1 LCKRLR
7 LVDYMTLACI
17 LVNIIFITAGWEA
30 IQDPLPLAGGYAAC
44 LLASIAAIAIG
55 DPAERLP
62 PSSRAG
68 RIVRWTHGL
77 LRDAYPMVFLAY
89 FFVAVTFFDTVLF
102 KDDLDP
108 LFMALETSLFGSVP
122 SSWLMIKFESLLLSE
137 ILHGSYVLYYATIP
151 GLALWLYAR
160 NRKALPEY
168 VTVAMFIFYVTC
180 LTYIV
185 LPVVGGRFDP
195 ATKALTEAF
204 RHGPF
209 TRIMA
214 FIYSTSDHAG
224 AAFPS
229 THAIVSIVIALTAR
243 RHARP
248 IATALTANAALI
260 MVATIYCGYHYV
272 ADLVGAVVYV
282 AVFYPLGLKLYRRW
296 GATRGPA

>member
-1 LCKRLR
+1 
-7 LVDYMTLACI
+7 LVDYMTLAFI
-17 LVNIIFITAGWEA
+17 LVNIAFIAAGWNA
-30 IQDPLPLAGGYAAC
+30 IDDPLPLAGGYAAC
-44 LLASIAAIAIG
+44 LLASIAVIAAG
-55 DPAERLP
+55 DPPASPL
-62 PSSRAG
+62 PSSRVG
-68 RIVRWTHGL
+68 RVVRWTHGL
-77 LRDAYPMVFLAY
+77 IREAYPMAFLAY
-89 FFVAVTFFDTVLF
+89 FFVAVTFFDTVIF

-108 LFMALETSLFGSVP
+108 WFMSMETSLFGSVP
-122 SSWLMIKFESLLLSE
+122 SSWLMLEYDSLLLSE

-151 GLALWLYAR
+151 GLALWLYVK

-168 VTVAMFIFYVTC
+168 VAVAMSIFYVTC
-180 LTYIV
+180 LSYIV

-243 RHARP
+243 RHAKP
-248 IATALTANAALI
+248 IAPALSVNAALI
-260 MVATIYCGYHYV
+260 LVATIYCGYHYV
-272 ADLVGAVVYV
+272 ADLAGALVYV
-282 AVFYPLGLKLYRRW
+282 AVLYPAGLKVYKRFGVR
-296 GATRGPA
+296 

>member
-1 LCKRLR
+1 
-7 LVDYMTLACI
+7 LVDHLTLAFI
-17 LVNIIFITAGWEA
+17 LVNIAFIAAGWKA

-44 LLASIAAIAIG
+44 LLAAIVVIALG
-55 DPAERLP
+55 DPAEHPMPDSPAART
-62 PSSRAG
+62 
-68 RIVRWTHGL
+68 IRWVHGL
-77 LRDAYPMVFLAY
+77 LREAYPMAFLAY
-89 FFVAVTFFDTVLF
+89 FFVAVTFFDTVIF

-108 LFMALETSLFGSVP
+108 WFMSMETSLFGSVP
-122 SSWLMIKFESLLLSE
+122 SSWLMLKYDSLLLSE

-151 GLALWLYAR
+151 GLALWLYVN

-168 VTVAMFIFYVTC
+168 VAVAMFIFYVTC
-180 LTYIV
+180 ITYII

-195 ATKALTEAF
+195 ATKAMTEAF

-243 RHARP
+243 RHAKP
-248 IATALTANAALI
+248 IAPALSVNAALI
-260 MVATIYCGYHYV
+260 MLATIYCGYHYV
-272 ADLVGAVVYV
+272 ADLAGALVYV
-282 AVFYPLGLKLYRRW
+282 AVLYPMALKVYGRLGK
-296 GATRGPA
+296 A